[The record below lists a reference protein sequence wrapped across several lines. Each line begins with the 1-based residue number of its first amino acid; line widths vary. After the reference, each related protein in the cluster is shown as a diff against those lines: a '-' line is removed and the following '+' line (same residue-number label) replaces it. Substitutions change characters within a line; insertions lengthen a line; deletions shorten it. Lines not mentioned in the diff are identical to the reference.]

1 MEYYTTNC
9 YGYSTTYYTG
19 SCLHARKRTGDD
31 TLITCLHIAAFS
43 KYVMRL
49 FSIEQSITAYRLV
62 EQEQFGEARV
72 GMHIF
77 LLDLALSNICVS
89 ELACNVSIKY
99 S

>member
-49 FSIEQSITAYRLV
+49 FSIEQSIMHRLPV
-62 EQEQFGEARV
+62 GGTGTIRGGPRWDAHLFARFG
-72 GMHIF
+72 
-77 LLDLALSNICVS
+77 
-89 ELACNVSIKY
+89 IK
-99 S
+99 